1 MAGTARR
8 PRPRATSWTGTSASS
23 TGTRSISVRRSR
35 PPPRMARRTERSS
48 RPLSKSKYL
57 TGFACHRLVWHEV
70 HAGDLPELA
79 PDLEA
84 QFRMEQGNAVQARAR
99 AEFPGGVLV
108 ASPDFATEQ
117 RLEETA
123 RAL

>member
-1 MAGTARR
+1 
-8 PRPRATSWTGTSASS
+8 
-23 TGTRSISVRRSR
+23 
-35 PPPRMARRTERSS
+35 MARKTERSS

-57 TGFACHRLVWHEV
+57 TGLACHRLLWHAV

-79 PDLEA
+79 TDLEA
-84 QFRMEQGNAVQARAR
+84 QFRMEQGNTVGTRAR

-108 ASPDFATEQ
+108 ASPDFAAEQ

-123 RAL
+123 RALAGGARFVFEATVAAAGAIVSADVLRLS